1 MFLNRQFSSCWL
13 VRGLRVHSDAS
24 LHFVLS
30 HQVIH
35 SARIRKIIL
44 GLNIL
49 FSVVKCV
56 ISCIWLLCTHQTS
69 WSPTNSINCPLFS
82 FLSFYIFDSF
92 WRIPLN
98 ILLPADCSKLFGSS
112 QKCVF
117 PSCFF
122 TGSCVLWGLKHSS
135 NIYFFFMFSKS
146 TCQWKYNIRVGSA
159 QYPSLNNVF
168 QTLRCT
174 LLTYCFV
181 LNCRI

>member
-13 VRGLRVHSDAS
+13 FRGLRVHSDAS

-112 QKCVF
+112 QNVSSPHVF
-117 PSCFF
+117 SQAR
-122 TGSCVLWGLKHSS
+122 VSS
-135 NIYFFFMFSKS
+135 EAWNTAAISFFFF
-146 TCQWKYNIRVGSA
+146 Y
-159 QYPSLNNVF
+159 
-168 QTLRCT
+168 
-174 LLTYCFV
+174 V
-181 LNCRI
+181 LKVHMSMKI